1 MLYEI
6 FEFLLK
12 LSFGGLA
19 EFLCLNLCHENGHG
33 FAEDKIHFLLARPQV
48 LQRHIAALFSLVRK
62 KYQKSTRRVCAPS
75 RLPGTP

>member
-19 EFLCLNLCHENGHG
+19 EFLCLNLCHENRHG

-48 LQRHIAALFSLVRK
+48 LQRHIAALFLECYTVSRVD
-62 KYQKSTRRVCAPS
+62 KYPKM
-75 RLPGTP
+75 